1 MIQLLPVIFSTV
13 FLGFF
18 SHVFSTYDTQLQTYT
33 KRNTLLW
40 GILFCIL
47 VIFAGTRYNYNDTLV
62 YIGVYEDD
70 VVPLS
75 LESLKQINYSLG
87 ENPGFY
93 VFLQLLKLFRFTS
106 QSFIFLTSIITVG
119 LFMWFIRKYTTD
131 LFMSVYLFVIFGG
144 YDFMLAGI
152 KQSIAMAFSAV
163 AVDRIINN
171 KKVSFVLWIAL
182 ASTFHP
188 YALMYLIC
196 PFLFF
201 KPWTKRTWYL
211 LGVFAVFGLSFQF
224 VLPQIVDITTLMGET
239 YTIESFSMGGV
250 NPLRAAVCCVSIFL
264 SYIVR
269 NQINDT
275 YFDRTNNI
283 IINLAMLNGELMFV
297 GMFGASLYTGR
308 LANYFILFQLL
319 AIPYLLKF
327 INPRYKSVIYV
338 SALVMFFL
346 YSIYGNV
353 YAHGID
359 QSFDRLYHR
368 YKLFEYLEQGIFV
381 KK

>member
-1 MIQLLPVIFSTV
+1 MVQLLPVIFSTIL
-13 FLGFF
+13 LGFF
-18 SHVFSTYDTQLQTYT
+18 SHSFSTYDMRLQTYT
-33 KRNTLLW
+33 KRNFFLW

-47 VIFAGTRYNYNDTLV
+47 VIFAGTRYNYNDTIV
-62 YIGVYEDD
+62 YIGVFEDD
-70 VVPLS
+70 IVPLS
-75 LESLKQINYSLG
+75 LDALKRIDYSLG
-87 ENPGFY
+87 ENPGFVIY
-93 VFLQLLKLFRFTS
+93 QQMLKSIGFTS

-152 KQSIAMAFSAV
+152 KQSIAMALSAI

-171 KKVSFVLWIAL
+171 KKIPFVLWIVL

-201 KPWTKRTWYL
+201 KPWTRRTWVL
-211 LGVFAVFGLSFQF
+211 LGIFAVFGMSFQL
-224 VLPQIVDITTLMGET
+224 VLPQLVDITTLMGET

-264 SYIVR
+264 SFIVR
-269 NQINDT
+269 NKINESF
-275 YFDRTNNI
+275 YDRTNNM

-327 INPRYKSVIYV
+327 INPRYKTLIYV
-338 SALVMFFL
+338 SALIMFFL

-368 YKLFEYLEQGIFV
+368 YTLFEYLKQGVFV
-381 KK
+381 K